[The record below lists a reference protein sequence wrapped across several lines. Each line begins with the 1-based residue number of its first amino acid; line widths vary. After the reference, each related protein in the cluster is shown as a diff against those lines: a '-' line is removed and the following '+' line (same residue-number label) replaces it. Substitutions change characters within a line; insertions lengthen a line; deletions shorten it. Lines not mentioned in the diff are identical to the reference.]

1 MTTAPNL
8 LRKIA
13 FVVVVITLADAGIV
27 ADTAASVTEHAIF
40 AAVRSAMTR
49 KPGDGAGVAAL
60 TPGERLAL
68 DAEAKNPGYS
78 TLHDDPVALEADVL
92 FTDMAAGQVIGD
104 AIQEARRATRPDP
117 GMVVQADT
125 RQHPIGPGFW
135 EIENLIRV
143 EEEIAFEDASF
154 DLAYNAV
161 DSLVADEATARAAFD
176 RAVILQSPG
185 NAFDRIDLKKRTA
198 PSKCEGCNVQYANL
212 KGLDLEG
219 AVDTTPDSTMQILS
233 QYANLKDLDL
243 EGAVDTTPDSTM
255 QILST
260 PGQTNV
266 PDKRNPAGQTQYAQN
281 PETKKSIDTLK
292 KVKKSIDALRAKKDK
307 KSIDAL
313 RAIFLRLIK
322 NPADLEVNVLYAKL
336 AEKRG
341 KLGRALATYER
352 LALLDPKN
360 KRWKDNIE
368 RLRDLARPPET
379 TIAAVFGGRFD
390 VNGPVNADGVG
401 NRAEY
406 NASMV
411 LTLDHKRSVEGR
423 KYQATGLLF
432 ADGNFK
438 FEASDLILV
447 ALQVGPLFKISESWQ
462 LRPAILA
469 ERATTDRSARG
480 DLAFRSSLS
489 WSAGTL
495 FNFANLDEGP
505 IRAVDTSLYF
515 VGFDNET
522 NGRDAIVFTS
532 SSGLGFQGF
541 RKSDQWGLTPDF
553 TFNGAR
559 GGTGTDGLRDL
570 FYVVGFNLD
579 YEIQVSENFRF
590 GPTFSYHYKD
600 YLNYEPG
607 GSAKRDD
614 HNFVT
619 GLQGSASKIIPNI
632 ELLGTYSYE
641 RNISRTT
648 TETYRNHSMGLSFL
662 VPL

>member
-13 FVVVVITLADAGIV
+13 FVVAVITLADAGIV
-27 ADTAASVTEHAIF
+27 EDTAASVTEHAIF
-40 AAVRSAMTR
+40 DAVWSAMTR

-78 TLHDDPVALEADVL
+78 TLNDDPVALAADAL
-92 FTDMAAGQVIGD
+92 FTDISAGQVIGD
-104 AIQEARRATRPDP
+104 AIQKARRAARPDP

-143 EEEIAFEDASF
+143 EAEIAFEDASF

-161 DSLVADEATARAAFD
+161 DSLVAGEAAARAAFD

-233 QYANLKDLDL
+233 
-243 EGAVDTTPDSTM
+243 
-255 QILST
+255 T

-266 PDKRNPAGQTQYAQN
+266 PDKRNPAGQIQYAQN
-281 PETKKSIDTLK
+281 PETKKSVDALK
-292 KVKKSIDALRAKKDK
+292 KVK

-322 NPADLEVNVLYAKL
+322 NPADLEVNVSYAKL

-341 KLGRALATYER
+341 HIGRALATYER

-411 LTLDHKRSVEGR
+411 LTLDHKRSVEGL

-447 ALQVGPLFKISESWQ
+447 ALQVGPLFKISKSWQ

-469 ERATTDRSARG
+469 ERSTTDRAAQG
-480 DLAFRSSLS
+480 NLAFRSSLS

-505 IRAVDTSLYF
+505 IRTVDTSLYF

-559 GGTGTDGLRDL
+559 GGRGTDGFRDL
-570 FYVVGFNLD
+570 YYVVGFNLD
-579 YEIQVSENFRF
+579 YEIQVLENFRF

-600 YLNYEPG
+600 YLSYEPG
-607 GSAKRDD
+607 GSSKRDD

-619 GLQGSASKIIPNI
+619 GLQASASEIIPKI

>member
-13 FVVVVITLADAGIV
+13 LVVAVVTLADAGIV
-27 ADTAASVTEHAIF
+27 EDTAASATEPAIF
-40 AAVRSAMTR
+40 AAVWSAMTR
-49 KPGDGAGVAAL
+49 KSGDGAGGAAL

-68 DAEAKNPGYS
+68 DAEAKNSGYS
-78 TLHDDPVALEADVL
+78 TLNEDPVALAADAL

-104 AIQEARRATRPDP
+104 AIQEARRAARPDP

-143 EEEIAFEDASF
+143 EAEIAFEDASF

-161 DSLVADEATARAAFD
+161 DSLVAGEAAARAAFD

-233 QYANLKDLDL
+233 
-243 EGAVDTTPDSTM
+243 
-255 QILST
+255 T

-266 PDKRNPAGQTQYAQN
+266 PDKRNPAGQIQYAQN
-281 PETKKSIDTLK
+281 PETKKSVDALK
-292 KVKKSIDALRAKKDK
+292 KVK

-322 NPADLEVNVLYAKL
+322 NPADLEVNVSYAKL

-341 KLGRALATYER
+341 HIGRALATYER

-411 LTLDHKRSVEGR
+411 LTLDHKRSVEGL

-438 FEASDLILV
+438 FESSDLILV
-447 ALQVGPLFKISESWQ
+447 ALQVGPLFKISKSWQ

-469 ERATTDRSARG
+469 ERSTTDRTAPG
-480 DLAFRSSLS
+480 NLAFRSSLS

-505 IRAVDTSLYF
+505 IRTVDTSLYF

-559 GGTGTDGLRDL
+559 GGRGTDGFRDL
-570 FYVVGFNLD
+570 YYVVGFNLD
-579 YEIQVSENFRF
+579 YEIQVLENFRF

-600 YLNYEPG
+600 YLSYEPG

-619 GLQGSASKIIPNI
+619 GLQASASEIIPKI

-641 RNISRTT
+641 RNISRTP

>member
-8 LRKIA
+8 LRKIV
-13 FVVVVITLADAGIV
+13 FVVAVITLADAGIV
-27 ADTAASVTEHAIF
+27 EDTAASVTEPAIF
-40 AAVRSAMTR
+40 ATIWSAMTR

-68 DAEAKNPGYS
+68 EAEAKNPGYS
-78 TLHDDPVALEADVL
+78 TLNDDPVALAADAL
-92 FTDMAAGQVIGD
+92 FTDMAAGHVIGD
-104 AIQEARRATRPDP
+104 AIQEVRRTARPDP

-143 EEEIAFEDASF
+143 EAEIAFEDASF

-161 DSLVADEATARAAFD
+161 DSLVAGEAAARAAFD

-233 QYANLKDLDL
+233 TPGQTYANLKGLDL

-266 PDKRNPAGQTQYAQN
+266 PDKRNPAGQIQYAQN
-281 PETKKSIDTLK
+281 PETKKSVDALK
-292 KVKKSIDALRAKKDK
+292 KVK

-322 NPADLEVNVLYAKL
+322 NPADLEVNVSYAKL

-341 KLGRALATYER
+341 HIGRALATYER

-411 LTLDHKRSVEGR
+411 LTLDHKRSVEGL

-438 FEASDLILV
+438 FESSDLILV
-447 ALQVGPLFKISESWQ
+447 ALQVGPLFKISKSWQ

-469 ERATTDRSARG
+469 ERSTTDRAAQG
-480 DLAFRSSLS
+480 NLAFRSSLS

-505 IRAVDTSLYF
+505 IRTVDTSLYF

-559 GGTGTDGLRDL
+559 GGTGTDGFRDL

-600 YLNYEPG
+600 YLNYQPG

-619 GLQGSASKIIPNI
+619 GLQASASEIIPKI

-641 RNISRTT
+641 RNISRTP

>member
-8 LRKIA
+8 LRK
-13 FVVVVITLADAGIV
+13 FTLVVAVVILADAGIV
-27 ADTAASVTEHAIF
+27 EDTAASATEHAIF
-40 AAVRSAMTR
+40 SAVWSAMTR
-49 KPGDGAGVAAL
+49 KSGDGAGVAAL

-68 DAEAKNPGYS
+68 EAEAKNPGYS
-78 TLHDDPVALEADVL
+78 TLNDDPVALAADAL

-104 AIQEARRATRPDP
+104 AIQEARRTARPDP

-143 EEEIAFEDASF
+143 EAEIAFEDASF

-161 DSLVADEATARAAFD
+161 DSLVAGEAAARAAFD

-233 QYANLKDLDL
+233 
-243 EGAVDTTPDSTM
+243 
-255 QILST
+255 T

-266 PDKRNPAGQTQYAQN
+266 PDKRNPAGQIQYAQN
-281 PETKKSIDTLK
+281 PETKKSVDALK
-292 KVKKSIDALRAKKDK
+292 KVK

-322 NPADLEVNVLYAKL
+322 NPADLEVNVSYAKL

-341 KLGRALATYER
+341 HIGRALATYER

-368 RLRDLARPPET
+368 RLRNLARPPET

-411 LTLDHKRSVEGR
+411 LTLDHKRSVEGL

-438 FEASDLILV
+438 FESSDLILV
-447 ALQVGPLFKISESWQ
+447 ALQVGPLFKISKSWQ

-469 ERATTDRSARG
+469 ERSTTDRAAQG
-480 DLAFRSSLS
+480 NLAFRSSLS

-505 IRAVDTSLYF
+505 IRTVDTSLYF

-559 GGTGTDGLRDL
+559 GGRGTDGFRDL
-570 FYVVGFNLD
+570 YYVVGFNLD
-579 YEIQVSENFRF
+579 YEIQVLENFRF

-600 YLNYEPG
+600 YISYEPG

-619 GLQGSASKIIPNI
+619 GLQASASEIIPKI

>member
-13 FVVVVITLADAGIV
+13 LVVAVVTLADAGIV
-27 ADTAASVTEHAIF
+27 EDTAASVTEHAIF
-40 AAVRSAMTR
+40 AAVWSAMTR

-78 TLHDDPVALEADVL
+78 TLNDDPVALAADAL
-92 FTDMAAGQVIGD
+92 FTDISAGQVIGD
-104 AIQEARRATRPDP
+104 AIQKARRAARPDP

-143 EEEIAFEDASF
+143 EAEIAFEDASF

-161 DSLVADEATARAAFD
+161 DSLVAGEAAARAAFD

-233 QYANLKDLDL
+233 
-243 EGAVDTTPDSTM
+243 
-255 QILST
+255 T

-266 PDKRNPAGQTQYAQN
+266 PDKRNPAGQIQYAQN
-281 PETKKSIDTLK
+281 PETKKSVDALK
-292 KVKKSIDALRAKKDK
+292 KVK

-322 NPADLEVNVLYAKL
+322 NPADLEVNVSYAKL

-341 KLGRALATYER
+341 HIGRALATYER

-411 LTLDHKRSVEGR
+411 LTLDHKRSVEGL

-438 FEASDLILV
+438 FESSDLILV
-447 ALQVGPLFKISESWQ
+447 ALQVGPLFKISKSWQ

-469 ERATTDRSARG
+469 ERSTTDRAAQG
-480 DLAFRSSLS
+480 NLAFRSSLS

-505 IRAVDTSLYF
+505 IRTVDTSLYF

-559 GGTGTDGLRDL
+559 GGRGTDGFRDL
-570 FYVVGFNLD
+570 YYVVGFNLD

-600 YLNYEPG
+600 YLNYQPG

-619 GLQGSASKIIPNI
+619 GLQASASEIIPKI

>member
-8 LRKIA
+8 LRKTA
-13 FVVVVITLADAGIV
+13 FVVAVITLVDAGIV
-27 ADTAASVTEHAIF
+27 EDTAASVTEHAMF
-40 AAVRSAMTR
+40 AAVWSAMTR

-78 TLHDDPVALEADVL
+78 TLNDDPVALAADAL

-104 AIQEARRATRPDP
+104 AIQEARRAARPDP

-143 EEEIAFEDASF
+143 EAEIAFEDASF

-161 DSLVADEATARAAFD
+161 DSLVAGEAAARAAFD

-233 QYANLKDLDL
+233 
-243 EGAVDTTPDSTM
+243 
-255 QILST
+255 T

-266 PDKRNPAGQTQYAQN
+266 PDKRNPAGQIQYAQN
-281 PETKKSIDTLK
+281 PETKKSVDALK
-292 KVKKSIDALRAKKDK
+292 KVK

-322 NPADLEVNVLYAKL
+322 NPADLEVNVSYAKL

-341 KLGRALATYER
+341 HIGRALATYER

-411 LTLDHKRSVEGR
+411 LTLDHKRSVEGL

-438 FEASDLILV
+438 FESSDLILV
-447 ALQVGPLFKISESWQ
+447 ALQVGPLFKISKSWQ

-469 ERATTDRSARG
+469 ERSTTDRTARG
-480 DLAFRSSLS
+480 NLVFRSSLS

-505 IRAVDTSLYF
+505 IRTVDTSLYF

-559 GGTGTDGLRDL
+559 GGRGTDGFRDL
-570 FYVVGFNLD
+570 YYVVGFNLD
-579 YEIQVSENFRF
+579 YEIQVLENFRF

-600 YLNYEPG
+600 YLDYEPR
-607 GSAKRDD
+607 GSSKRDD

-619 GLQGSASKIIPNI
+619 GLQASASEIIPKI
-632 ELLGTYSYE
+632 ELLGSYSYE

>member
-13 FVVVVITLADAGIV
+13 FVVAVITLADAGIV

-40 AAVRSAMTR
+40 DAVWSAMTH

-68 DAEAKNPGYS
+68 EAEAKNPGYS
-78 TLHDDPVALEADVL
+78 TLNDDPVALAADAL

-104 AIQEARRATRPDP
+104 AIQEARRAARPDP

-143 EEEIAFEDASF
+143 EAEIAFEDASF

-161 DSLVADEATARAAFD
+161 DSLVAGEAAARAAFD

-233 QYANLKDLDL
+233 
-243 EGAVDTTPDSTM
+243 
-255 QILST
+255 T

-266 PDKRNPAGQTQYAQN
+266 PDKRNPAGQIQYAQN
-281 PETKKSIDTLK
+281 PETKKSVDALK
-292 KVKKSIDALRAKKDK
+292 KVK

-322 NPADLEVNVLYAKL
+322 NPADLEVNVSYAKL

-341 KLGRALATYER
+341 HIGRALATYER

-411 LTLDHKRSVEGR
+411 LTLDHKRSVEGL

-438 FEASDLILV
+438 FESSDLILV
-447 ALQVGPLFKISESWQ
+447 ALQVGPLFKISKSWQ

-469 ERATTDRSARG
+469 ERSTTDRAAQG
-480 DLAFRSSLS
+480 NLAFRSSLS

-505 IRAVDTSLYF
+505 IRTVDTSLYF

-559 GGTGTDGLRDL
+559 GGRGTDGFRDL
-570 FYVVGFNLD
+570 YYVVGFNLD

-600 YLNYEPG
+600 YLSYEPG
-607 GSAKRDD
+607 GSSKRDD

-619 GLQGSASKIIPNI
+619 GLQASASEIIPKI

-641 RNISRTT
+641 RNNSKLRTQ
-648 TETYRNHSMGLSFL
+648 TYRNHSMGLSFL

>member
-8 LRKIA
+8 LRKTA
-13 FVVVVITLADAGIV
+13 FVVAVITLVDAGIV
-27 ADTAASVTEHAIF
+27 EDTAASVTEHAMF
-40 AAVRSAMTR
+40 AAVWSAMTH

-78 TLHDDPVALEADVL
+78 TLNDDPVALAADAL
-92 FTDMAAGQVIGD
+92 FTDISAGQVIGD
-104 AIQEARRATRPDP
+104 AIQVARRAAGPDP

-143 EEEIAFEDASF
+143 EAEIAFEDASF
-154 DLAYNAV
+154 DLAYNAA
-161 DSLVADEATARAAFD
+161 DSLVAGEAAARAAFD

-185 NAFDRIDLKKRTA
+185 NPFDRIDLKKRTA

-233 QYANLKDLDL
+233 
-243 EGAVDTTPDSTM
+243 
-255 QILST
+255 T

-266 PDKRNPAGQTQYAQN
+266 PDKRNPAGQIQYAQN
-281 PETKKSIDTLK
+281 PETKKSVDALK
-292 KVKKSIDALRAKKDK
+292 KVK

-322 NPADLEVNVLYAKL
+322 NPADLEVNVSYAKL

-341 KLGRALATYER
+341 KFGRALATYER

-411 LTLDHKRSVEGR
+411 LTLDHKRSVEGL

-438 FEASDLILV
+438 FESSDLILV
-447 ALQVGPLFKISESWQ
+447 ALQVGPLFKISKSWQ

-469 ERATTDRSARG
+469 ERSTTDRAAPG

-505 IRAVDTSLYF
+505 IRTVDTSLYF

-541 RKSDQWGLTPDF
+541 RKSDQLGITPDF
-553 TFNGAR
+553 IFNGAR
-559 GGTGTDGLRDL
+559 GGRGSDGFRDL
-570 FYVVGFNLD
+570 YYVVGFNSD

-600 YLNYEPG
+600 YLNYQPG

-619 GLQGSASKIIPNI
+619 GLQASASEIIPKI

>member
-1 MTTAPNL
+1 MTTAPKL

-13 FVVVVITLADAGIV
+13 FVVAVITLADAGIV
-27 ADTAASVTEHAIF
+27 EDTAASVTEHAIF
-40 AAVRSAMTR
+40 AAVWSAMTR

-78 TLHDDPVALEADVL
+78 TLNDDPVALAADAL

-143 EEEIAFEDASF
+143 EAEIAFEDASF

-161 DSLVADEATARAAFD
+161 DSLVAGEAAARAAFD

-233 QYANLKDLDL
+233 
-243 EGAVDTTPDSTM
+243 
-255 QILST
+255 T

-281 PETKKSIDTLK
+281 PETKKSVDALK
-292 KVKKSIDALRAKKDK
+292 KVK

-322 NPADLEVNVLYAKL
+322 NPADLEVNVSYAKL

-341 KLGRALATYER
+341 KIGRALATYER

-411 LTLDHKRSVEGR
+411 LTLDHKRSVEGL

-438 FEASDLILV
+438 FESSDLILV
-447 ALQVGPLFKISESWQ
+447 ALQVGPLFKISKSWQ

-469 ERATTDRSARG
+469 ERSTTDRTAPG
-480 DLAFRSSLS
+480 NLAFRSSLS

-505 IRAVDTSLYF
+505 IRTVDTSLYF

-541 RKSDQWGLTPDF
+541 RKSDQLGITPDF

-559 GGTGTDGLRDL
+559 GGRGTDGFRDL
-570 FYVVGFNLD
+570 YYEVGLNIE

-600 YLNYEPG
+600 YLNYQPG

-619 GLQGSASKIIPNI
+619 GLQASASEIIPKI

>member
-78 TLHDDPVALEADVL
+78 TLHDDPVALAADAL
-92 FTDMAAGQVIGD
+92 FTDISAGQVIGD
-104 AIQEARRATRPDP
+104 AIQKARRAARPDP

-143 EEEIAFEDASF
+143 EAEIAFEDASF

-161 DSLVADEATARAAFD
+161 DSLVAGEAAARAALD

-233 QYANLKDLDL
+233 
-243 EGAVDTTPDSTM
+243 
-255 QILST
+255 T

-266 PDKRNPAGQTQYAQN
+266 PDKRNPAGQIQYAQN
-281 PETKKSIDTLK
+281 PETKKSVDALK
-292 KVKKSIDALRAKKDK
+292 KVK

-341 KLGRALATYER
+341 HIGRALATYER

-447 ALQVGPLFKISESWQ
+447 ALQVGPLFKISKSWQ

-469 ERATTDRSARG
+469 ERSTTDRATRPG
-480 DLAFRSSLS
+480 NLLFRSSLS

-522 NGRDAIVFTS
+522 NGRDAVVFTS

-559 GGTGTDGLRDL
+559 GGTGTDGFRDL

-579 YEIQVSENFRF
+579 YEMQVSENFRF

-600 YLNYEPG
+600 YLNYQPG

-619 GLQGSASKIIPNI
+619 GLQASASEIIPKI
-632 ELLGTYSYE
+632 ELLGSYSYE

>member
-13 FVVVVITLADAGIV
+13 FVVAVITLADAGIV

-40 AAVRSAMTR
+40 DAVWSAMTH

-78 TLHDDPVALEADVL
+78 TLNDDPVALAADAL
-92 FTDMAAGQVIGD
+92 FTDISAGQVIGD

-143 EEEIAFEDASF
+143 EAEIAFEDASF

-161 DSLVADEATARAAFD
+161 DSLVAGEAAARAALD

-233 QYANLKDLDL
+233 
-243 EGAVDTTPDSTM
+243 
-255 QILST
+255 T

-266 PDKRNPAGQTQYAQN
+266 PDKRNPAGQIQYAQN
-281 PETKKSIDTLK
+281 PETKKSVDALK
-292 KVKKSIDALRAKKDK
+292 KVK

-322 NPADLEVNVLYAKL
+322 NPADLEVNVSYAKL

-341 KLGRALATYER
+341 HIGRALATYER

-411 LTLDHKRSVEGR
+411 LTLDHKRSVEGL

-438 FEASDLILV
+438 FESSDLILV
-447 ALQVGPLFKISESWQ
+447 ALQVGPLFKISKSWQ

-469 ERATTDRSARG
+469 ERSTTDRTARG
-480 DLAFRSSLS
+480 NLVFRSSLS

-505 IRAVDTSLYF
+505 IRTVDTSLYF

-559 GGTGTDGLRDL
+559 GGTGTDGFRDL
-570 FYVVGFNLD
+570 YYVVGFNLD
-579 YEIQVSENFRF
+579 YEIQVLENFRF

-600 YLNYEPG
+600 YLDYEPR

-619 GLQGSASKIIPNI
+619 GLQASASEIIPKI
-632 ELLGTYSYE
+632 ELLGSYSYE

>member
-13 FVVVVITLADAGIV
+13 LVVAVVTLADAGIV
-27 ADTAASVTEHAIF
+27 EDTAASVTEHAIF
-40 AAVRSAMTR
+40 AAVWSAMTR
-49 KPGDGAGVAAL
+49 KSSDGAGGAAL

-78 TLHDDPVALEADVL
+78 TLNDDPVALAADAL
-92 FTDMAAGQVIGD
+92 FTDISAGQVNGD
-104 AIQEARRATRPDP
+104 AIQKARRAARPDP

-143 EEEIAFEDASF
+143 EAEIAFEDASF

-161 DSLVADEATARAAFD
+161 DSLVAGEAAARAAFD

-233 QYANLKDLDL
+233 
-243 EGAVDTTPDSTM
+243 
-255 QILST
+255 T

-266 PDKRNPAGQTQYAQN
+266 PDKRNPAGQIQYAQN
-281 PETKKSIDTLK
+281 PETKKSVDALK
-292 KVKKSIDALRAKKDK
+292 KVK

-322 NPADLEVNVLYAKL
+322 NPADLEVNVSYAKL

-341 KLGRALATYER
+341 HIGRALATYER

-411 LTLDHKRSVEGR
+411 LTLDHKRSVEGL

-438 FEASDLILV
+438 FEASDIILV
-447 ALQVGPLFKISESWQ
+447 ALQVGPLFKISKSWQ

-469 ERATTDRSARG
+469 ERSTTDRAARG
-480 DLAFRSSLS
+480 NLVFRSSLS

-505 IRAVDTSLYF
+505 IRTVDTSLYF

-559 GGTGTDGLRDL
+559 GGRGTDGFRDL
-570 FYVVGFNLD
+570 YYVVGFNLD

-600 YLNYEPG
+600 YLDYEPR

-619 GLQGSASKIIPNI
+619 GLQASASEIIPKI
-632 ELLGTYSYE
+632 ELLGNYSYE

>member
-1 MTTAPNL
+1 MTAAPKL

-13 FVVVVITLADAGIV
+13 CVVAVITLADACIV

-40 AAVRSAMTR
+40 DAVWSAMTH

-78 TLHDDPVALEADVL
+78 TLNDDPVALAADAL
-92 FTDMAAGQVIGD
+92 FTDISAGQVIGD
-104 AIQEARRATRPDP
+104 AIQKARRAARPDP

-143 EEEIAFEDASF
+143 EAEIAFEDASF

-161 DSLVADEATARAAFD
+161 DSLVAGEAAARAAFD

-233 QYANLKDLDL
+233 
-243 EGAVDTTPDSTM
+243 
-255 QILST
+255 T

-266 PDKRNPAGQTQYAQN
+266 PDKRNPAGQIQYAQN
-281 PETKKSIDTLK
+281 PETKKSVDALK
-292 KVKKSIDALRAKKDK
+292 KVKKN
-307 KSIDAL
+307 IDAL

-322 NPADLEVNVLYAKL
+322 NPADLEVNVSYAKL

-341 KLGRALATYER
+341 HIGRALATYER

-379 TIAAVFGGRFD
+379 TIAAVFGGRID
-390 VNGPVNADGVG
+390 TNGPVNADGVG

-411 LTLDHKRSVEGR
+411 LTLDHKRSVEGL

-447 ALQVGPLFKISESWQ
+447 ALQVGPLFKISKSWQ

-469 ERATTDRSARG
+469 ERSTTDRAAKG
-480 DLAFRSSLS
+480 NLVFRSSLS

-505 IRAVDTSLYF
+505 IRTVDTSLYF

-559 GGTGTDGLRDL
+559 GGTGTDGFRDL
-570 FYVVGFNLD
+570 YYVVGFNLD

-600 YLNYEPG
+600 YISYEPG

-619 GLQGSASKIIPNI
+619 GLQASASEIIPKI

-641 RNISRTT
+641 RNISRTP

>member
-8 LRKIA
+8 LRKIV
-13 FVVVVITLADAGIV
+13 FVVAVITLADAGIV
-27 ADTAASVTEHAIF
+27 EDTAASVTEHAIF
-40 AAVRSAMTR
+40 AAVWSAMTR

-60 TPGERLAL
+60 TPVERLAL

-78 TLHDDPVALEADVL
+78 NLNDDPVALAADAL

-104 AIQEARRATRPDP
+104 AIQEARRTARPDP

-143 EEEIAFEDASF
+143 EAEIAFEDASF

-161 DSLVADEATARAAFD
+161 DSLVAGEAAARAAFD

-233 QYANLKDLDL
+233 
-243 EGAVDTTPDSTM
+243 
-255 QILST
+255 T

-281 PETKKSIDTLK
+281 PETKKSVDALK
-292 KVKKSIDALRAKKDK
+292 KVK

-469 ERATTDRSARG
+469 ERSTTDRTARG
-480 DLAFRSSLS
+480 NLVFRSSLS

-505 IRAVDTSLYF
+505 IRTVDTSLYF

-522 NGRDAIVFTS
+522 NGKDAIVFTS

-559 GGTGTDGLRDL
+559 GGTGTDGFRDL

-579 YEIQVSENFRF
+579 YEMQVSENIRF

-600 YLNYEPG
+600 YLNYQPG

-619 GLQGSASKIIPNI
+619 GLQASASEIIPKI

>member
-1 MTTAPNL
+1 
-8 LRKIA
+8 
-13 FVVVVITLADAGIV
+13 
-27 ADTAASVTEHAIF
+27 
-40 AAVRSAMTR
+40 
-49 KPGDGAGVAAL
+49 
-60 TPGERLAL
+60 
-68 DAEAKNPGYS
+68 
-78 TLHDDPVALEADVL
+78 
-92 FTDMAAGQVIGD
+92 MAAGQVIGD
-104 AIQEARRATRPDP
+104 AKQEARRATRPDP

-143 EEEIAFEDASF
+143 EAEIAFEDASF

-161 DSLVADEATARAAFD
+161 DSLVAGEAAARAAFD

-233 QYANLKDLDL
+233 
-243 EGAVDTTPDSTM
+243 
-255 QILST
+255 T

-266 PDKRNPAGQTQYAQN
+266 PDKRNPAGQIQYAQN
-281 PETKKSIDTLK
+281 PETKKSVDALK
-292 KVKKSIDALRAKKDK
+292 KVK

-322 NPADLEVNVLYAKL
+322 NPADLEVNVSYAKL

-341 KLGRALATYER
+341 HIGRALATYER

-411 LTLDHKRSVEGR
+411 LTLDHKRSVEGL

-447 ALQVGPLFKISESWQ
+447 ALQVGPLFKISKSWQ

-469 ERATTDRSARG
+469 ERSTTDRTARG
-480 DLAFRSSLS
+480 NLVFRSSLS

-505 IRAVDTSLYF
+505 IRTVDTSLYF

-559 GGTGTDGLRDL
+559 GGTGTDGFRDL

-600 YLNYEPG
+600 YLNYQPG

-619 GLQGSASKIIPNI
+619 GLQASASEIIPKI

>member
-13 FVVVVITLADAGIV
+13 FVVAVITLADAGIV

-40 AAVRSAMTR
+40 AAIRSAMTR

-78 TLHDDPVALEADVL
+78 TLNDDPVALAADAL
-92 FTDMAAGQVIGD
+92 FTDISAGQVIGD
-104 AIQEARRATRPDP
+104 AIQKARRAARPDP

-143 EEEIAFEDASF
+143 EAEIAFEDASF

-161 DSLVADEATARAAFD
+161 DSLVAGEAAARAAFD

-233 QYANLKDLDL
+233 
-243 EGAVDTTPDSTM
+243 
-255 QILST
+255 T

-266 PDKRNPAGQTQYAQN
+266 PDKRNPAGQIQYAQN
-281 PETKKSIDTLK
+281 PETKKSIDALK

-322 NPADLEVNVLYAKL
+322 NPADLEVNVSYAKL

-341 KLGRALATYER
+341 HIGRALATYER

-411 LTLDHKRSVEGR
+411 LTLDHKRSVEGL

-447 ALQVGPLFKISESWQ
+447 ALQVGPLFKISKSWQ

-469 ERATTDRSARG
+469 ERSTTDRTAPG
-480 DLAFRSSLS
+480 NLVFRSSLS

-505 IRAVDTSLYF
+505 IRTVDTSLYF

-559 GGTGTDGLRDL
+559 GGRGTDGFRDL
-570 FYVVGFNLD
+570 YYVVGFNLD

-600 YLNYEPG
+600 YLSYEPR
-607 GSAKRDD
+607 GSSKRDD

-619 GLQGSASKIIPNI
+619 GLQASASEIIPKI

-641 RNISRTT
+641 RNNSKLR

>member
-13 FVVVVITLADAGIV
+13 FVVAVITLADAGIV

-40 AAVRSAMTR
+40 DAVWSAMTH

-78 TLHDDPVALEADVL
+78 TLNDDPVALAADAL
-92 FTDMAAGQVIGD
+92 FTDISAGQVIGD
-104 AIQEARRATRPDP
+104 AIQKARRAARPDP

-143 EEEIAFEDASF
+143 EAEIAFEDASF

-161 DSLVADEATARAAFD
+161 DSLVAGEAAARAAFD

-233 QYANLKDLDL
+233 
-243 EGAVDTTPDSTM
+243 
-255 QILST
+255 T

-266 PDKRNPAGQTQYAQN
+266 PDKRNPAGQIQYAQN
-281 PETKKSIDTLK
+281 PETKKSVDALK
-292 KVKKSIDALRAKKDK
+292 KVK

-322 NPADLEVNVLYAKL
+322 NPADLEVNVSYAKL

-341 KLGRALATYER
+341 HIGRALATYER

-469 ERATTDRSARG
+469 ERSTTDRAAKGG
-480 DLAFRSSLS
+480 DTFFRTALS

-600 YLNYEPG
+600 YLNYQPG

-619 GLQGSASKIIPNI
+619 GLQASASEIIPKI
-632 ELLGTYSYE
+632 ELLGSYSYE

>member
-13 FVVVVITLADAGIV
+13 FVVAVITLVDAGIV
-27 ADTAASVTEHAIF
+27 EDTAASVTEHAIF
-40 AAVRSAMTR
+40 DAVWSAMTR

-78 TLHDDPVALEADVL
+78 TLNDDPVALAADAL

-104 AIQEARRATRPDP
+104 AIQEARRAARPDP

-143 EEEIAFEDASF
+143 EAEIAFEDASF

-161 DSLVADEATARAAFD
+161 DSLVAGEAAARAAFD

-233 QYANLKDLDL
+233 
-243 EGAVDTTPDSTM
+243 
-255 QILST
+255 T

-266 PDKRNPAGQTQYAQN
+266 PDKRNPAGQIQYAQN
-281 PETKKSIDTLK
+281 PETKKSVDALK
-292 KVKKSIDALRAKKDK
+292 KVK

-322 NPADLEVNVLYAKL
+322 NPADLEVNVSYAKL

-341 KLGRALATYER
+341 HIGRALATYER

-411 LTLDHKRSVEGR
+411 LTLDHKRSVEGL

-438 FEASDLILV
+438 FESSDLILV
-447 ALQVGPLFKISESWQ
+447 ALQVGPLFKISKSWQ

-469 ERATTDRSARG
+469 ERSTTDRAARG
-480 DLAFRSSLS
+480 NLAFRSSLS

-505 IRAVDTSLYF
+505 IRTVDTSLYF

-559 GGTGTDGLRDL
+559 GGRGTDGFRDL
-570 FYVVGFNLD
+570 YYVVGFNLD

-600 YLNYEPG
+600 YLNYQPG

-619 GLQGSASKIIPNI
+619 GLQASASEIIPKI

-641 RNISRTT
+641 RNISRTP

>member
-13 FVVVVITLADAGIV
+13 FVVAVITLADAGIV

-40 AAVRSAMTR
+40 AAVWSAMTR

-78 TLHDDPVALEADVL
+78 TLNDDPVALAADAL

-104 AIQEARRATRPDP
+104 AIQKARRAARPDP

-143 EEEIAFEDASF
+143 EAEIAFEDASF

-161 DSLVADEATARAAFD
+161 DSLVAGEAAARAAFD

-233 QYANLKDLDL
+233 
-243 EGAVDTTPDSTM
+243 
-255 QILST
+255 T

-266 PDKRNPAGQTQYAQN
+266 PDKRNPAGQIQYAQN
-281 PETKKSIDTLK
+281 PETKKSVDALK

-322 NPADLEVNVLYAKL
+322 NPADLEVNVSYAKL

-341 KLGRALATYER
+341 HIGRALATYER

-411 LTLDHKRSVEGR
+411 LTLDHKRSVEGL

-438 FEASDLILV
+438 FESSDLILV
-447 ALQVGPLFKISESWQ
+447 ALQVGPLFKISKSWQ

-469 ERATTDRSARG
+469 ERSTTDRTAQG
-480 DLAFRSSLS
+480 NLVFRSSLS

-505 IRAVDTSLYF
+505 IRTVDTSLYF

-559 GGTGTDGLRDL
+559 GGTGTDGFRDL

-600 YLNYEPG
+600 YLSYEPR
-607 GSAKRDD
+607 GSSKRDD

-619 GLQGSASKIIPNI
+619 GLQASASEIIPKI

-641 RNISRTT
+641 RNISRTP

>member
-13 FVVVVITLADAGIV
+13 LVVAVVTLADAGIV
-27 ADTAASVTEHAIF
+27 EDTAASVTEHAIF
-40 AAVRSAMTR
+40 AAVWSAMTR

-78 TLHDDPVALEADVL
+78 TLNDDPVALAADAL

-104 AIQEARRATRPDP
+104 AIQEARRTARPDP

-143 EEEIAFEDASF
+143 EAEIAFEDASF

-161 DSLVADEATARAAFD
+161 DSLVAGEAAARAAFD

-233 QYANLKDLDL
+233 
-243 EGAVDTTPDSTM
+243 
-255 QILST
+255 T

-266 PDKRNPAGQTQYAQN
+266 PDKRNPAGQIQYAQN
-281 PETKKSIDTLK
+281 PETKKSVDALK
-292 KVKKSIDALRAKKDK
+292 KVK

-322 NPADLEVNVLYAKL
+322 NPADLEVNVSYAKL

-341 KLGRALATYER
+341 HIGRALATYER

-411 LTLDHKRSVEGR
+411 LTLDHKRSVEGL

-438 FEASDLILV
+438 FESSDLILV
-447 ALQVGPLFKISESWQ
+447 ALQVGPLFKISKSWQ

-469 ERATTDRSARG
+469 ERTTTDRAARG
-480 DLAFRSSLS
+480 NLAFRSSLS

-505 IRAVDTSLYF
+505 IRTVDTSLYF

-559 GGTGTDGLRDL
+559 GGRGTDGFRDL
-570 FYVVGFNLD
+570 YYVVGFNLD

-600 YLNYEPG
+600 YLNYQPG

-619 GLQGSASKIIPNI
+619 GLQASASEIIPKI

-641 RNISRTT
+641 RNISRTP

>member
-1 MTTAPNL
+1 MTAAPNL

-13 FVVVVITLADAGIV
+13 FVVAVITLADSSSGEDA
-27 ADTAASVTEHAIF
+27 AASVTEHAIF
-40 AAVRSAMTR
+40 AAVWSAMTR
-49 KPGDGAGVAAL
+49 KPGDGAGVATL
-60 TPGERLAL
+60 TPGEKLAL
-68 DAEAKNPGYS
+68 GAEAKNPGYS
-78 TLHDDPVALEADVL
+78 TINDDPVALAADAL

-104 AIQEARRATRPDP
+104 AIQEARPATRPDP

-143 EEEIAFEDASF
+143 EAEIAFEDASF

-161 DSLVADEATARAAFD
+161 DSLVAGEAAARAAFD

-233 QYANLKDLDL
+233 
-243 EGAVDTTPDSTM
+243 
-255 QILST
+255 T

-281 PETKKSIDTLK
+281 PETKKSIDALK
-292 KVKKSIDALRAKKDK
+292 KVKKSIDALREKKDK

-322 NPADLEVNVLYAKL
+322 NPADLEVNVLYAQL

-341 KLGRALATYER
+341 KIGRALATYER

-411 LTLDHKRSVEGR
+411 LTLDHKRSVEGL

-447 ALQVGPLFKISESWQ
+447 ALQVGPLFKISKSWQ

-469 ERATTDRSARG
+469 ERSTTDRTATG
-480 DLAFRSSLS
+480 NLAFRSSLS

-505 IRAVDTSLYF
+505 IRTVDTSLYF

-559 GGTGTDGLRDL
+559 GGRGTDGFRDL
-570 FYVVGFNLD
+570 FYLVGFNLD

-600 YLNYEPG
+600 YLSYQPG

-619 GLQGSASKIIPNI
+619 GLQASASEIIPKI

>member
-13 FVVVVITLADAGIV
+13 FVVAVITLTDAGIV
-27 ADTAASVTEHAIF
+27 EDTAASVTEHAIF
-40 AAVRSAMTR
+40 AAVRSAMPR

-68 DAEAKNPGYS
+68 DAEAKNLGYS
-78 TLHDDPVALEADVL
+78 TLNDDPVALAADTL

-104 AIQEARRATRPDP
+104 AIQEARRTARPDP

-135 EIENLIRV
+135 EIENPIRV
-143 EEEIAFEDASF
+143 EAEIAFEDTSF
-154 DLAYNAV
+154 DLAYNAA
-161 DSLVADEATARAAFD
+161 DSLVAGEAAARAAFD
-176 RAVILQSPG
+176 RAAILQSPG

-219 AVDTTPDSTMQILS
+219 AVDTTPDSNMQILS
-233 QYANLKDLDL
+233 R
-243 EGAVDTTPDSTM
+243 
-255 QILST
+255 
-260 PGQTNV
+260 PGHTNV
-266 PDKRNPAGQTQYAQN
+266 PDKRDPVGQTQYAQN
-281 PETKKSIDTLK
+281 PEIKKSIDALK
-292 KVKKSIDALRAKKDK
+292 KVKKSIDALREKKDK

-341 KLGRALATYER
+341 KFGRALAAYER

-379 TIAAVFGGRFD
+379 TIAAVIGFRTD
-390 VNGPVNADGVG
+390 TNGPLNAEGVG
-401 NRAEY
+401 NRGEY
-406 NASMV
+406 NGSIV

-423 KYQATGLLF
+423 KYQVTGLF
-432 ADGNFK
+432 FGDANRK
-438 FEASDLILV
+438 SASSDLFLL
-447 ALQVGPLFKISESWQ
+447 ALQAGPLFKISKSWQ

-469 ERATTDRSARG
+469 ERATTDRATRPG
-480 DLAFRSSLS
+480 NLLFRSSLS

-495 FNFANLDEGP
+495 FNFENLDEGP
-505 IRAVDTSLYF
+505 IRTVDTSLYF

-522 NGRDAIVFTS
+522 NGRDAVVFTS

-541 RKSDQWGLTPDF
+541 GKSDQLGLTPDF

-559 GGTGTDGLRDL
+559 GGRGTDGFRDL
-570 FYVVGFNLD
+570 FYEVGLNIE

-590 GPTFSYHYKD
+590 GPIFSYHYKD
-600 YLNYEPG
+600 YINYQPRG
-607 GSAKRDD
+607 DTRRYD
-614 HNFVT
+614 HNYVA
-619 GLQGSASKIIPNI
+619 GLQASASEIIPKI

-641 RNISRTT
+641 RNNSKLRTQ
-648 TETYRNHSMGLSFL
+648 TYRNHSMGLSFL

>member
-13 FVVVVITLADAGIV
+13 FVVAVITLADAGIV
-27 ADTAASVTEHAIF
+27 EDAAEAVPEHAIS
-40 AAVRSAMTR
+40 AAVWSAMTR
-49 KPGDGAGVAAL
+49 KPGDGAGVVAL

-68 DAEAKNPGYS
+68 DAEAKNLGYS
-78 TLHDDPVALEADVL
+78 TLNDDPVALAADAL

-104 AIQEARRATRPDP
+104 AIQEARRTARPDP

-143 EEEIAFEDASF
+143 EAEIAFEDASF

-161 DSLVADEATARAAFD
+161 DSLVAGEAAARAAFD

-233 QYANLKDLDL
+233 
-243 EGAVDTTPDSTM
+243 
-255 QILST
+255 T

-281 PETKKSIDTLK
+281 PETKKSVDALK
-292 KVKKSIDALRAKKDK
+292 KVK

-322 NPADLEVNVLYAKL
+322 NPADLEVNVSYAKL

-341 KLGRALATYER
+341 HIGRALATYER

-411 LTLDHKRSVEGR
+411 LTLDHKRSVEGL

-438 FEASDLILV
+438 FESSDLILV
-447 ALQVGPLFKISESWQ
+447 ALQVGPLFKISKSWQ

-469 ERATTDRSARG
+469 ERSTTDRTARG
-480 DLAFRSSLS
+480 NLAFRSSLS

-505 IRAVDTSLYF
+505 IRTVDTSLYF

-559 GGTGTDGLRDL
+559 GGRGTDGFRDL

-579 YEIQVSENFRF
+579 YEIQVLENFRF

-600 YLNYEPG
+600 YLDYQPR
-607 GSAKRDD
+607 GSTKRDD

-619 GLQGSASKIIPNI
+619 GLQASASEIIPKI

>member
-13 FVVVVITLADAGIV
+13 FVVAVITLADAGIV

-40 AAVRSAMTR
+40 DAVWSAMTH

-78 TLHDDPVALEADVL
+78 TLNDDPVALAADAL
-92 FTDMAAGQVIGD
+92 FTDISAGQVIGD
-104 AIQEARRATRPDP
+104 AIQKARRAARPDP

-143 EEEIAFEDASF
+143 EAEIAFEDASF

-161 DSLVADEATARAAFD
+161 DSLVAGEAAARAAFD
-176 RAVILQSPG
+176 QAVILQSPG

-233 QYANLKDLDL
+233 
-243 EGAVDTTPDSTM
+243 
-255 QILST
+255 T

-266 PDKRNPAGQTQYAQN
+266 PDKRNPAGQIQYAQN
-281 PETKKSIDTLK
+281 PETKKSVDALK
-292 KVKKSIDALRAKKDK
+292 KVK

-322 NPADLEVNVLYAKL
+322 NPADLEVNVSYAKL

-341 KLGRALATYER
+341 HIGRALATYER

-447 ALQVGPLFKISESWQ
+447 ALQVGPLFKISKSWQ

-469 ERATTDRSARG
+469 ERSTTDRAARG
-480 DLAFRSSLS
+480 NLAFRSSLS

-505 IRAVDTSLYF
+505 IRTVDTSLYF

-559 GGTGTDGLRDL
+559 GGTGTDGFRDL

-579 YEIQVSENFRF
+579 YEIKVLENFRF

-600 YLNYEPG
+600 YISYEPG

-619 GLQGSASKIIPNI
+619 GLQASASKIIPKI

>member
-13 FVVVVITLADAGIV
+13 FVVAVITLADGGSV
-27 ADTAASVTEHAIF
+27 GDTAASVTEPAIF
-40 AAVRSAMTR
+40 AAVWSAMTR

-60 TPGERLAL
+60 IPGERLAL
-68 DAEAKNPGYS
+68 DVETKNPGYS
-78 TLHDDPVALEADVL
+78 TLNDDPVALAADAL

-104 AIQEARRATRPDP
+104 AIQEARRAARPDP

-143 EEEIAFEDASF
+143 EAEIAFEDASF

-161 DSLVADEATARAAFD
+161 DSLVAGEAAARAAFD

-233 QYANLKDLDL
+233 
-243 EGAVDTTPDSTM
+243 
-255 QILST
+255 T

-281 PETKKSIDTLK
+281 PETKKSIDALK
-292 KVKKSIDALRAKKDK
+292 KVKKSIAALREKKDK

-411 LTLDHKRSVEGR
+411 LTLDHKRSVEGL
-423 KYQATGLLF
+423 KYQVTGLLF

-447 ALQVGPLFKISESWQ
+447 ALQVGPLFKISKSWQ

-469 ERATTDRSARG
+469 ERSTTDRAAKAG
-480 DLAFRSSLS
+480 DTFFRTALS

-505 IRAVDTSLYF
+505 IRTVDTSLYF

-559 GGTGTDGLRDL
+559 GGTGTDGFRDL

-579 YEIQVSENFRF
+579 YEMQVSENFRF

-600 YLNYEPG
+600 YLNYQPG

-619 GLQGSASKIIPNI
+619 GLQASASEIIPKI
-632 ELLGTYSYE
+632 ELLGSYSYE
-641 RNISRTT
+641 RNISRTP

>member
-1 MTTAPNL
+1 MTTAPKL

-13 FVVVVITLADAGIV
+13 FVVAVITLAAAGIV
-27 ADTAASVTEHAIF
+27 ADTAASVTEPDIF
-40 AAVRSAMTR
+40 AAVWSAMTR

-68 DAEAKNPGYS
+68 DAEEKNLGYS
-78 TLHDDPVALEADVL
+78 TLNDDPVALAADAL

-104 AIQEARRATRPDP
+104 AKQEARRATRPDP

-125 RQHPIGPGFW
+125 RQHPVGPGFW

-143 EEEIAFEDASF
+143 EAEIAFEDASF

-161 DSLVADEATARAAFD
+161 DSLVAGEAAARAAFD

-233 QYANLKDLDL
+233 
-243 EGAVDTTPDSTM
+243 
-255 QILST
+255 T

-266 PDKRNPAGQTQYAQN
+266 PDKRNPAGQIQYAQN
-281 PETKKSIDTLK
+281 PETKKSVDALK
-292 KVKKSIDALRAKKDK
+292 KVK

-322 NPADLEVNVLYAKL
+322 NPADLEVNVSYAKL

-341 KLGRALATYER
+341 HIGRALATYER

-379 TIAAVFGGRFD
+379 TIAAVFGGRID
-390 VNGPVNADGVG
+390 TNGPVNADGVG
-401 NRAEY
+401 NRTEY

-411 LTLDHKRSVEGR
+411 LTLDHKRSVEGL

-447 ALQVGPLFKISESWQ
+447 ALQVGPLFKISKSWQ

-469 ERATTDRSARG
+469 ERSTTDRTARG
-480 DLAFRSSLS
+480 NLVFRSSLS

-505 IRAVDTSLYF
+505 IRTVDTSLYF

-559 GGTGTDGLRDL
+559 GGRGTDGFRDL
-570 FYVVGFNLD
+570 YYVVGFNSD

-600 YLNYEPG
+600 YISYEPG

-619 GLQGSASKIIPNI
+619 GLQASASEIIPKI

-641 RNISRTT
+641 RNISRTP

>member
-13 FVVVVITLADAGIV
+13 FVVAVITLADAGIV

-40 AAVRSAMTR
+40 DAVWSAMTH

-78 TLHDDPVALEADVL
+78 TLNDDPVALAADAL
-92 FTDMAAGQVIGD
+92 FTDISAGQVIGD

-143 EEEIAFEDASF
+143 EAEIAFEDASF

-161 DSLVADEATARAAFD
+161 DSLVAGEAAARAAFD

-233 QYANLKDLDL
+233 
-243 EGAVDTTPDSTM
+243 
-255 QILST
+255 T

-266 PDKRNPAGQTQYAQN
+266 PDKRNPAGQIQYAQN
-281 PETKKSIDTLK
+281 PETKKSVDALK
-292 KVKKSIDALRAKKDK
+292 KVK

-469 ERATTDRSARG
+469 ERSTTDRTARG
-480 DLAFRSSLS
+480 NLAFRSSLS

-505 IRAVDTSLYF
+505 IRTVDTSLYF

-559 GGTGTDGLRDL
+559 GGTGTDGFRDL

-619 GLQGSASKIIPNI
+619 GLQASASKIIPKI

>member
-1 MTTAPNL
+1 MFCA
-8 LRKIA
+8 
-13 FVVVVITLADAGIV
+13 V
-27 ADTAASVTEHAIF
+27 AD
-40 AAVRSAMTR
+40 
-49 KPGDGAGVAAL
+49 DGI
-60 TPGERLAL
+60 T
-68 DAEAKNPGYS
+68 
-78 TLHDDPVALEADVL
+78 
-92 FTDMAAGQVIGD
+92 I
-104 AIQEARRATRPDP
+104 
-117 GMVVQADT
+117 
-125 RQHPIGPGFW
+125 
-135 EIENLIRV
+135 
-143 EEEIAFEDASF
+143 
-154 DLAYNAV
+154 V
-161 DSLVADEATARAAFD
+161 DSLVAGEAAARAAFD

-233 QYANLKDLDL
+233 
-243 EGAVDTTPDSTM
+243 
-255 QILST
+255 T

-281 PETKKSIDTLK
+281 PETKKSIDALK
-292 KVKKSIDALRAKKDK
+292 KVK

-379 TIAAVFGGRFD
+379 TIAAVFGGRID
-390 VNGPVNADGVG
+390 SNGPVNADGAG

-469 ERATTDRSARG
+469 ERSTTDRAAQG
-480 DLAFRSSLS
+480 NLAFRSSLS

-505 IRAVDTSLYF
+505 IRTVDTSLYF

-541 RKSDQWGLTPDF
+541 RKSDQLGITPDF

-559 GGTGTDGLRDL
+559 GGTGSDGFRDL
-570 FYVVGFNLD
+570 YYVVGFNLD
-579 YEIQVSENFRF
+579 YEMQVSENFRF

-600 YLNYEPG
+600 YLNYQPG

-619 GLQGSASKIIPNI
+619 GLQASASEIIPKI

>member
-8 LRKIA
+8 LRKTA
-13 FVVVVITLADAGIV
+13 FVVAVITLADAGIV

-40 AAVRSAMTR
+40 AAVWSAMTR

-78 TLHDDPVALEADVL
+78 TLNDDPVALAADAL

-104 AIQEARRATRPDP
+104 AIQEARRAARPDP

-143 EEEIAFEDASF
+143 EAEIAFEDASF

-161 DSLVADEATARAAFD
+161 DSLVAGEAAARAAFD

-233 QYANLKDLDL
+233 
-243 EGAVDTTPDSTM
+243 
-255 QILST
+255 T

-281 PETKKSIDTLK
+281 PETKKSIDALK

-341 KLGRALATYER
+341 KIGRALATYER

-447 ALQVGPLFKISESWQ
+447 ALQVGPLFKISKSWQ

-469 ERATTDRSARG
+469 ERSTTDRTAPG
-480 DLAFRSSLS
+480 NLVFRSSLS

-505 IRAVDTSLYF
+505 IRTVDTSLYF

-559 GGTGTDGLRDL
+559 GGTGTDGFRDL

-579 YEIQVSENFRF
+579 YEMQVSENFRF

-600 YLNYEPG
+600 YLNYQPG

-619 GLQGSASKIIPNI
+619 GLQASASKIIPKI

>member
-13 FVVVVITLADAGIV
+13 FVVAVITLADAGIV

-40 AAVRSAMTR
+40 DAVWSAMTH

-78 TLHDDPVALEADVL
+78 TLNDDPVALAADAL
-92 FTDMAAGQVIGD
+92 FTDISAGQVIGD
-104 AIQEARRATRPDP
+104 AIQKARRAARPDP

-143 EEEIAFEDASF
+143 EAEIAFEDASF

-161 DSLVADEATARAAFD
+161 DSLVAGEAAARAAFD

-233 QYANLKDLDL
+233 
-243 EGAVDTTPDSTM
+243 
-255 QILST
+255 T

-281 PETKKSIDTLK
+281 PETKKSVDALK
-292 KVKKSIDALRAKKDK
+292 KVK

-322 NPADLEVNVLYAKL
+322 NPADLEVNVSYAKL

-341 KLGRALATYER
+341 HIGRALATYER

-447 ALQVGPLFKISESWQ
+447 ALQVGPLFKISKSWQ

-469 ERATTDRSARG
+469 ERSTTDRAAQG
-480 DLAFRSSLS
+480 NLAFRSSLS

-505 IRAVDTSLYF
+505 IRTVDTSLYF

-559 GGTGTDGLRDL
+559 GGRGTDGFRDL
-570 FYVVGFNLD
+570 YYVVGFNLD
-579 YEIQVSENFRF
+579 YEIQVLENFRF

-600 YLNYEPG
+600 YLSYQPG

-619 GLQGSASKIIPNI
+619 GLQASASEIIPKI

>member
-1 MTTAPNL
+1 MAITREQKTEQLRNLKAEFSATESVILLDYKGLDVPQVTELRRKVRDAQASYRVVKNALAKRAVKGTPFESLDNHFVGTTA
-8 LRKIA
+8 
-13 FVVVVITLADAGIV
+13 V
-27 ADTAASVTEHAIF
+27 A
-40 AAVRSAMTR
+40 
-49 KPGDGAGVAAL
+49 
-60 TPGERLAL
+60 
-68 DAEAKNPGYS
+68 YS
-78 TLHDDPVALEADVL
+78 SDDPVALAADAL
-92 FTDMAAGQVIGD
+92 FTDMAAGQVIGA
-104 AIQEARRATRPDP
+104 AIQKARRAARPDP

-143 EEEIAFEDASF
+143 EAEIAFEDASF

-161 DSLVADEATARAAFD
+161 DSLVAGEAAARAAFD

-185 NAFDRIDLKKRTA
+185 NAFDWIDLKKRTA
-198 PSKCEGCNVQYANL
+198 PSKCEGCSVQYANL
-212 KGLDLEG
+212 KG
-219 AVDTTPDSTMQILS
+219 
-233 QYANLKDLDL
+233 LDL

-281 PETKKSIDTLK
+281 PETKKSVDALK
-292 KVKKSIDALRAKKDK
+292 KVK

-322 NPADLEVNVLYAKL
+322 NPADLEVNVSYAKL

-341 KLGRALATYER
+341 KIGRALATYER

-469 ERATTDRSARG
+469 ERSTTDRTARG
-480 DLAFRSSLS
+480 NLVFRSSLS

-495 FNFANLDEGP
+495 FNFVNLDGGP
-505 IRAVDTSLYF
+505 SRTVDISLNYTNF
-515 VGFDNET
+515 NNEIA
-522 NGRDAIVFTS
+522 GKDSIIFTS
-532 SSGLGFQGF
+532 SSELGFQGF

-559 GGTGTDGLRDL
+559 GGTGTDGFRDL

-600 YLNYEPG
+600 YLNYQPG

-619 GLQGSASKIIPNI
+619 GLQASASEIIPKI
-632 ELLGTYSYE
+632 ELLGSYSYE

>member
-1 MTTAPNL
+1 MTTAPKL

-13 FVVVVITLADAGIV
+13 FVVAVITLADAGIV

-40 AAVRSAMTR
+40 DAVWSAMTH

-78 TLHDDPVALEADVL
+78 TLNDDPVALAADAL
-92 FTDMAAGQVIGD
+92 FTDISAGQVIGD
-104 AIQEARRATRPDP
+104 AIQKARRAARPDP

-143 EEEIAFEDASF
+143 EAEIAFEDASF

-161 DSLVADEATARAAFD
+161 DSLVAGEAAARAAFD

-233 QYANLKDLDL
+233 
-243 EGAVDTTPDSTM
+243 
-255 QILST
+255 T

-266 PDKRNPAGQTQYAQN
+266 PDKRNPAGQIQYAQN
-281 PETKKSIDTLK
+281 PETKKSVDALK
-292 KVKKSIDALRAKKDK
+292 KVK

-322 NPADLEVNVLYAKL
+322 NPADLEVNVSYAKL

-341 KLGRALATYER
+341 HIGRALATYER

-411 LTLDHKRSVEGR
+411 LTLDHKRSVEGL

-438 FEASDLILV
+438 FESSDLILV
-447 ALQVGPLFKISESWQ
+447 ALQVGPLFKISKSWQ

-469 ERATTDRSARG
+469 ERSTTDRAAKG
-480 DLAFRSSLS
+480 NLVFRSSLS

-505 IRAVDTSLYF
+505 IRTVDTSLYF

-522 NGRDAIVFTS
+522 NGRDAVVFTS

-559 GGTGTDGLRDL
+559 GGTGTDGFRDL

-579 YEIQVSENFRF
+579 YEMQVSENFRF

-600 YLNYEPG
+600 YLNYQPG

-619 GLQGSASKIIPNI
+619 GLQASASEIIPKI
-632 ELLGTYSYE
+632 ELLGSYSYE

>member
-13 FVVVVITLADAGIV
+13 FVVAVITLADAGI
-27 ADTAASVTEHAIF
+27 AEDTAASATEHAIF
-40 AAVRSAMTR
+40 AAVWSAMTR

-78 TLHDDPVALEADVL
+78 TLNDDPVALTADAL
-92 FTDMAAGQVIGD
+92 FADISAGQVIGD
-104 AIQEARRATRPDP
+104 AIQKARRAARPDP

-143 EEEIAFEDASF
+143 EAEIAFEDASF

-161 DSLVADEATARAAFD
+161 DSLVAGEAAARAAFD

-185 NAFDRIDLKKRTA
+185 NAFYRIDLKKRTA

-233 QYANLKDLDL
+233 
-243 EGAVDTTPDSTM
+243 
-255 QILST
+255 T

-266 PDKRNPAGQTQYAQN
+266 PDKRNPAGQIQYAQN
-281 PETKKSIDTLK
+281 PETKKS
-292 KVKKSIDALRAKKDK
+292 VDALTKVK

-322 NPADLEVNVLYAKL
+322 NPADLEVNVSYAKL

-341 KLGRALATYER
+341 HIGRALATYER

-401 NRAEY
+401 NRSEY

-411 LTLDHKRSVEGR
+411 LTLDHKRSVEGL

-438 FEASDLILV
+438 FESSDLILV
-447 ALQVGPLFKISESWQ
+447 ALQVGPLFKISKSWQ

-469 ERATTDRSARG
+469 ERSTTDRTTRG
-480 DLAFRSSLS
+480 GNLFFRNSLS

-505 IRAVDTSLYF
+505 IRTVDTSLYF

-559 GGTGTDGLRDL
+559 GGTGTDGFRDL

-579 YEIQVSENFRF
+579 YEIQVLENFRF

-600 YLNYEPG
+600 YLSYEPG
-607 GSAKRDD
+607 GSSKRDD

-619 GLQGSASKIIPNI
+619 GLQASASEIIPKI

-641 RNISRTT
+641 RNISRTP

>member
-13 FVVVVITLADAGIV
+13 LVVAVVTLADAGIV
-27 ADTAASVTEHAIF
+27 EDTAASVTEHAIF
-40 AAVRSAMTR
+40 DAVWSAMTR

-78 TLHDDPVALEADVL
+78 TLNDDPVALAADAL

-104 AIQEARRATRPDP
+104 AVQEARRTARPDP

-143 EEEIAFEDASF
+143 EAEIAFEDASF

-161 DSLVADEATARAAFD
+161 DSLVAGEAAARAAFD

-233 QYANLKDLDL
+233 
-243 EGAVDTTPDSTM
+243 
-255 QILST
+255 T

-266 PDKRNPAGQTQYAQN
+266 PDKRNPAGQIQYAQN
-281 PETKKSIDTLK
+281 PETKKSVDALK
-292 KVKKSIDALRAKKDK
+292 KVK

-322 NPADLEVNVLYAKL
+322 NPADLEVNVSYAKL

-341 KLGRALATYER
+341 HIGRALATYER

-411 LTLDHKRSVEGR
+411 LTLDHKRSVEGL

-438 FEASDLILV
+438 FESSDLILV
-447 ALQVGPLFKISESWQ
+447 ALQVGPLFKISKSWQ

-469 ERATTDRSARG
+469 ERSTTDRAARG
-480 DLAFRSSLS
+480 NLAFRSSLS

-559 GGTGTDGLRDL
+559 GGRGTDGFRDL
-570 FYVVGFNLD
+570 YYVVGFNLD
-579 YEIQVSENFRF
+579 YEIQVLENFRF

-619 GLQGSASKIIPNI
+619 GLQASASEIIPKI

-641 RNISRTT
+641 RNISRTP

>member
-13 FVVVVITLADAGIV
+13 LVVAVVT
-27 ADTAASVTEHAIF
+27 
-40 AAVRSAMTR
+40 
-49 KPGDGAGVAAL
+49 
-60 TPGERLAL
+60 LAL
-68 DAEAKNPGYS
+68 DAEAKNLGYS
-78 TLHDDPVALEADVL
+78 TLNDDPVALAADAL

-104 AIQEARRATRPDP
+104 AIQEARRAARPDP

-143 EEEIAFEDASF
+143 EAEIAFEDASF

-161 DSLVADEATARAAFD
+161 DSLVAGEAAA

-233 QYANLKDLDL
+233 
-243 EGAVDTTPDSTM
+243 
-255 QILST
+255 T

-281 PETKKSIDTLK
+281 PETKKSIDALK
-292 KVKKSIDALRAKKDK
+292 KVK

-469 ERATTDRSARG
+469 ERSTTDRTARG
-480 DLAFRSSLS
+480 NLVFRSSLS

-559 GGTGTDGLRDL
+559 GGTGTDGFRDL

-579 YEIQVSENFRF
+579 YEMQVSENFRF

-600 YLNYEPG
+600 YLNYQPG

-619 GLQGSASKIIPNI
+619 GLQASASKIIPKI